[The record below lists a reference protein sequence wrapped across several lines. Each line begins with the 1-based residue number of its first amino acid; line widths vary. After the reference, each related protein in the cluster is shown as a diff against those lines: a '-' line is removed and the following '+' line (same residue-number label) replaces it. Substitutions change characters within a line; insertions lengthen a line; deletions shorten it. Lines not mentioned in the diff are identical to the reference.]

1 MDFRMTS
8 QQIVDKENHGVPAN
22 VENKEPQRV
31 VSILK
36 SSQKI
41 NCPSEK
47 KLTKVSSFE
56 TSSVICLIY
65 VVFSSKSTKR

>member
-1 MDFRMTS
+1 MDFRITS

-36 SSQKI
+36 SSQRI
-41 NCPSEK
+41 NCHSEK
-47 KLTKVSSFE
+47 KLTKVSSIALK
-56 TSSVICLIY
+56 TLV
-65 VVFSSKSTKR
+65 

>member
-1 MDFRMTS
+1 MTS

-56 TSSVICLIY
+56 TSRVIC
-65 VVFSSKSTKR
+65 

>member
-1 MDFRMTS
+1 MDFRIIS

-47 KLTKVSSFE
+47 KLTKVSS
-56 TSSVICLIY
+56 IAL
-65 VVFSSKSTKR
+65 KPLL

>member
-1 MDFRMTS
+1 MSS

-41 NCPSEK
+41 NCHSEK
-47 KLTKVSSFE
+47 KLTKVSSIALK
-56 TSSVICLIY
+56 TLV
-65 VVFSSKSTKR
+65 

>member
-1 MDFRMTS
+1 MSS

-36 SSQKI
+36 SSQRI

-47 KLTKVSSFE
+47 KLTKVSSVALK
-56 TSSVICLIY
+56 TLV
-65 VVFSSKSTKR
+65 

>member
-1 MDFRMTS
+1 MDFRITS

-41 NCPSEK
+41 NGPSEK
-47 KLTKVSSFE
+47 KLTKVSS
-56 TSSVICLIY
+56 IAL
-65 VVFSSKSTKR
+65 KPLL